1 MRDRFLAEYPRHWVA
16 VSGDD
21 VFHGSDPTELV
32 DLLASKGALP
42 YAAIAYI
49 DPEADR
55 FIGSV

>member
-1 MRDRFLAEYPRHWVA
+1 